1 MTQRQVNIRKEQ
13 EQLLELEVAPLT
25 FFTAKEQTKTVMKD
39 LEKEL
44 N

>member
-25 FFTAKEQTKTVMKD
+25 FFMAKEQTTTVMKD
-39 LEKEL
+39 PEKEL
-44 N
+44 H